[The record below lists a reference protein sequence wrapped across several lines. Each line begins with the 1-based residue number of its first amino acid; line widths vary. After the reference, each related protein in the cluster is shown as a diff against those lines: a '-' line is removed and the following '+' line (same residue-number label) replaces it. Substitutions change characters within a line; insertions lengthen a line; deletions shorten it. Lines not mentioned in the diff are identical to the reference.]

1 MIEIENLIQYSKTL
15 TLLYVEDNKE
25 TRESTIL
32 TLENFF
38 DNIIVAIDGDD
49 GIDKFK
55 KNNIEIV
62 ITDINMPNKNG
73 LDMAKEIK
81 KIDLS
86 IPILLFSAHN
96 ETNYFL
102 DAIKIGIEGYLIK
115 PFNIEQFTQSLSKSV
130 NNLKLKRENLEYK
143 NNLENKVQ
151 EHLKDLRDK
160 EMLLVQSSK
169 LAAMGE
175 MIDAIAHQWKQPL
188 SVIKMQS
195 EIVEYEMENDDID
208 IEYIKKTISVTK
220 RQINHLVDTIDE
232 FRSFFRPNN
241 NIIKINL
248 KSLFDTIELL
258 LQDELLKCGVSIKNN
273 CEEEIYLVV
282 NENEIKHLFINLI
295 NNAKDEMVKNDI
307 EYNQRIVDI
316 KTRKMDDAIIITVKD
331 NGKGIPK
338 NIINDIFKPHF
349 TTKENEGGTGIGLYM
364 CQQIVEKNGGT
375 IDTYNDN
382 GAVFN
387 VTLPIRKEKV

>member
-1 MIEIENLIQYSKTL
+1 MIEIENLIKYSKTL
-15 TLLYVEDNKE
+15 KLLYVEDNKE

-38 DNIIVAIDGDD
+38 DDIVVAIDGDD

-55 KNNIEIV
+55 QNNIEIV

-81 KIDLS
+81 RIDLN

-115 PFNIEQFTQSLSKSV
+115 PFNMEQFTQSLSKSIS
-130 NNLKLKRENLEYK
+130 NLKLKRENLEYK

-175 MIDAIAHQWKQPL
+175 MIDTIAHQWKQPL

-273 CEEEIYLVV
+273 CEEDIFIVV

-307 EYNQRIVDI
+307 EYSQRVVNI
-316 KTRKMDDAIIITVKD
+316 KTKRIENNIQISVKD
-331 NGKGIPK
+331 NGKGIPE

-349 TTKENEGGTGIGLYM
+349 TTKANEGGTGIGLYM

-387 VTLPIRKEKV
+387 VTLPIRKEKI